1 MGKKSRLQKDAKK
14 RAQFRQTDPKSM
26 TQHTGSCEIDLSVI
40 IPAYN
45 LEDCIGKCLDSVL
58 AQEIE
63 KMEIIVVNDCSTDKT
78 SDIIQ
83 AYAQKHSQ
91 IIPIDMAVNQGP
103 AGARNA
109 ALDVAKGEFI
119 HFCDGD
125 DAVPEGA
132 YKEFLRVAWEEK
144 ADIVTGNYSRLYPNE
159 HNAVRPFSHYSAPTG
174 LERCFESG
182 NTMLWNKIYRR
193 DLIEREHLR
202 FDASM
207 VLYEDYLF
215 YSQFI
220 LKNPVAEYT
229 DMYVYTYTEPAVRST
244 DGNIRYANIECA
256 LNLDRAWRKIFS
268 SGIQKNY
275 KLWREAY
282 WHNLSWYYNWSW
294 KWIQNLQ
301 VRQHAFEILRSLV
314 CWVEQTVEFC
324 SWLQPGGAQE
334 FFDIFHIDYVTFC
347 SIRCEDYL
355 LHLAVLDNI
364 HPRGPSA
371 AAEEELERV
380 PYLQRD
386 DVLRKSIREQL
397 VDLQTSYQGAHVNK
411 ALWKNHY
418 WNLIDSIVNDY
429 WRQVMNFEEREA
441 LFLEIKVQLN
451 KILEQNLFLRLST
464 PDDVWRFKQIFCVDY
479 ATLQALNTSQY
490 MAVCIPRFT
499 DGGKAENGGGYAYTP
514 ELIDYFVTACRDGR
528 VGLRGI
534 LKSLKAW
541 LTFKL
546 ARKKR

>member
-1 MGKKSRLQKDAKK
+1 MGKKNRLQKNAKK
-14 RAQFRQTDPKSM
+14 RVQFLQTDPRSK
-26 TQHTGSCEIDLSVI
+26 TQHAKCCEIDLSVI

-45 LEDCIGKCLDSVL
+45 LENCIGKCLNSVL

-103 AGARNA
+103 AAARNA

-132 YKEFLRVAWEEK
+132 YKELFRVAREEE

-182 NTMLWNKIYRR
+182 NTTLWNKIYRR
-193 DLIEREHLR
+193 SLIVKGHLR
-202 FDASM
+202 FDESM
-207 VLYEDYLF
+207 RCMEDSLF
-215 YSQFI
+215 HFCYI
-220 LKNPVAEYT
+220 LQGAKMSYT
-229 DMYVYTYTEPAVRST
+229 DMSVYIYREPILRAF
-244 DGNIRYANIECA
+244 DGNIRFANIDCA
-256 LNLDRAWRKIFS
+256 QGMDS
-268 SGIQKNY
+268 
-275 KLWREAY
+275 LWRRTFSYDIQGNQRLWRQAY
-282 WHNLSWYYNWSW
+282 QHNLSWYYNWSW
-294 KWIQNLQ
+294 KWIQDLQ
-301 VRQHAFEILRSLV
+301 VRQQAFEILRGLV

-324 SWLQPGGAQE
+324 SWSQPSGAQE
-334 FFDIFHIDYVTFC
+334 FFDIFHIDYATFC

-364 HPRGPSA
+364 HPRVPLSA
-371 AAEEELERV
+371 VEEELEPI
-380 PYLQRD
+380 PYSEKDRMLEN
-386 DVLRKSIREQL
+386 SIRKQL
-397 VDLQTSYQGAHVNK
+397 ADLAASYQGEHVNK
-411 ALWKNHY
+411 RVWKTHY
-418 WNLIDSIVNDY
+418 WNLIDTIINDY
-429 WRQVMNFEEREA
+429 WRQIQNFEKKKA
-441 LFLEIKVQLN
+441 LFERIIEEMDN
-451 KILEQNLFLRLST
+451 SWERNRFLRLST

-479 ATLQALNTSQY
+479 ATLKVLNTSQY
-490 MAVCIPRFT
+490 MAVCIQRFT
-499 DGGKAENGGGYAYTP
+499 DGGGYAYTLEP
-514 ELIDYFVTACRDGR
+514 IDYFVTACRDGR

-541 LTFKL
+541 FMFKL
-546 ARKKR
+546 ARRKR